1 MTCHPSDDFGLTTEI
16 ADEIWYRAKTAV
28 GLTDNISLAVS
39 HRNILIKAKKLFAE
53 IAFGHPHYATNKEIA
68 YFTGL
73 NQTTISIQRVEWL
86 KKQRSERRQVQ
97 WEFKSIRQGFGDQ
110 SQS

>member
-1 MTCHPSDDFGLTTEI
+1 MTCHPSDKVGLTNEI
-16 ADEIWYRAKTAV
+16 ASEIWYRAKTAV
-28 GLTDNISLAVS
+28 GLSDDISLAVS
-39 HRNILIKAKKLFAE
+39 NRNILNDAKKLFAE

-73 NQTTISIQRVEWL
+73 HQTTISTHRVAWL
-86 KKQRSERRQVQ
+86 QQQRSERRQTQ
-97 WEFKSIRQGFGDQ
+97 WEFKSTRRGFGEQ